1 MFTLALAGIP
11 NSGKTTLFNQLT
23 GSHQIVGN
31 WPGVTVEKKEG
42 TVDLDGTAS
51 ELIDL
56 PGTYSLIPHTLEE
69 KIVLDFFITTP
80 PDCIINIADGT
91 NLFRS
96 LGLTLYLAAMGTPMV
111 VCINMMDEVREKG
124 IDIDFKKLSDHLG
137 CPVVPISARSGE
149 GLETLKERIEKV
161 CSGQFHTHPVH
172 ISMPKPVESEIFK
185 IKSMIESAG
194 IDSMISPFFLS
205 IVLLESKKA
214 GELATGTIPQL
225 KQTEKPLSD
234 ARQRLERYYEEN
246 AEVLFAETRF
256 SAVKGL
262 LKETVSSL
270 HPLIRG
276 LSEKVDDLLLHK
288 ILGLPLFFLILF
300 LLFIVVYYVGA
311 PLQEWLAE
319 IFDTAAADVS
329 AFLTDRWAAPILIS
343 LISDGLINGVG
354 LVVSFTPLIAVFFVS
369 LTALEESGYMAR
381 AAFIMDRLMH
391 TIGLDGKTFIN
402 VVMGFGCNV
411 PAIMGTRA
419 LASQSGRMRAI
430 ILIPFSLCTARLQV
444 FIFMAGALFR
454 KQEAPILVFFMYVLS
469 FLLILGI
476 GLILKAANFCGGEE
490 PFVME
495 LPCYRVP
502 RVRNMIIRSWQEVK
516 IFLSRAGTTI
526 LAGVIVVWFLVHYP
540 FGIEP
545 ASSQS
550 LAGRIGLA
558 VEPAFLPIGL
568 SWKEVLAL
576 LFGFIAKEIVIASLA
591 IIYNAGQGGLVEAV
605 RANFSQISATSFMV
619 FTLVYT
625 PCIATLGAI
634 RLETNSWKMVF
645 LSLGISLSAAWL
657 LSFVVYQAGS
667 YLLLP

>member
-1 MFTLALAGIP
+1 MSTLALAGIP

-31 WPGVTVEKKEG
+31 WPGVTVEKKQG
-42 TVDLDGTAS
+42 TFDLNGTAY

-69 KIVLDFFITTP
+69 KIVLDFFIRTP

-96 LGLTLYLAAMGTPMV
+96 LGLTLYLATMGIPMV

-124 IDIDFKKLSDHLG
+124 IDINFKKLANHLG

-149 GLETLKERIEKV
+149 GLETLKEWVGKV
-161 CSGQFHTHPVH
+161 CSGQFRTHSAH
-172 ISMPKPVESEIFK
+172 ISMPKPVEIEIFK

-194 IDSMISPFFLS
+194 IDSMLSPFFLS

-214 GELATGTIPQL
+214 AELATETIPQL
-225 KQTEKPLSD
+225 KQIGRPLSG
-234 ARQRLERYYEEN
+234 ARQRLERYYGKN
-246 AEVLFAETRF
+246 AEVVSAETRF

-270 HPLIRG
+270 HPLTRD

-300 LLFIVVYYVGA
+300 LLFILVYYVGA
-311 PLQEWLAE
+311 PFQEWLSE
-319 IFDTAAADVS
+319 IFDTAGHNIS
-329 AFLTDRWAAPILIS
+329 AFLTHWGVDPILIS

-354 LVVSFTPLIAVFFVS
+354 LVVSFTPLIAIFFIS

-430 ILIPFSLCTARLQV
+430 ILIPFSLCSARLQV
-444 FIFMAGALFR
+444 FIFMAGALFP
-454 KQEAPILVFFMYVLS
+454 KQEAPILVFSMYVLS

-476 GLILKAANFCGGEE
+476 GLILKAANFSGGEE

-502 RVRNMIIRSWQEVK
+502 RVRNMTIRSWQEVK

-526 LAGVIVVWFLVHYP
+526 LAGIIVVWFLVHYP
-540 FGIEP
+540 FGVEP
-545 ASSQS
+545 ASYQS

-558 VEPAFLPIGL
+558 AEPAFLPIGL

-591 IIYNAGQGGLVEAV
+591 IIYKAGQGGLVEAV

-634 RLETNSWKMVF
+634 RSETNSWKMVF
-645 LSLGISLSAAWL
+645 FSLGISLSAAWL
-657 LSFVVYQAGS
+657 LSFVVYQTGTH
-667 YLLLP
+667 YLLP